1 MPRTSASRLL
11 RRARFAV
18 SFRLLR
24 AANALSSSAT
34 RVADLATSFASRALD
49 PGDRNALTAAL
60 YSSQAGAGRPTLY
73 AWEEA
78 WLRSD
83 LPAPPARVLLGG
95 AGRGRETSWLIDRGY
110 TVVAFDP
117 ARAHVAQ
124 HNASC
129 PEAHVVV
136 LDYES
141 LAHASQARRDG
152 RCDKVSDDAAS
163 VLDRAPYDAAL
174 LGWGSVTHVLEERD
188 QDALF
193 EALALLVPHGPV
205 LASFFMSHA
214 SPAKGRAAKLG
225 AKLGKALGPA
235 PHAYAHAQATSRV
248 WCLPHLGFAYSFDRE
263 RLAELAALCGRTL
276 ELHLNS
282 YPHATFR

>member
-1 MPRTSASRLL
+1 MPTVRAPVL
-11 RRARFAV
+11 RRARFEA
-18 SFRLLR
+18 SYRLLR
-24 AANALSSSAT
+24 
-34 RVADLATSFASRALD
+34 VADVLSRSARRMTEFATSFASRAID
-49 PGDRNALTAAL
+49 PADRNALTAAL
-60 YSSQAGAGRPTLY
+60 YGADAGAGRATLF

-78 WLRSD
+78 WLNRD
-83 LPAPPARVLLGG
+83 LPAAPARILLGG

-129 PEAHVVV
+129 TKARAVV

-141 LAHASQARRDG
+141 LARAGQARRND
-152 RCDKVSDDAAS
+152 RRAEVSDDAAS
-163 VLDRAPYDAAL
+163 VLDRGPYDAAL

-193 EALALLVPHGPV
+193 EALTLLVPRGPL
-205 LASFFMSHA
+205 LASFFMSRA
-214 SPAKGRAAKLG
+214 SPAQGRVAALAAKLG
-225 AKLGKALGPA
+225 GALGPA
-235 PHAYAHAQATSRV
+235 PDAFAQANATSRV
-248 WCLPHLGFAYSFDRE
+248 WCFPHAGFAYSFDRE

-276 ELHLNS
+276 ELYTDS